1 MFRIFMN
8 SISRKIQLG
17 YYLLIAIGVISSI
30 LMWYD
35 VNMVRIRLGKQE
47 ASSQIYEAVLE
58 MRRHEKNWLL
68 FRDDEAFDSNQRL
81 IARIKELI
89 ATYRNEFQ
97 ALGLSSALND
107 LSLQLLEYEKN
118 MQGLAYEPD
127 QPDARLQIVRQL
139 GRDIEN
145 NTRQL
150 TTKEL
155 SEIYQTLDY
164 IHFTTLMWLMMMFFV
179 ALFLGQQMS
188 TVIMEPLREIVEY
201 TTKISRG
208 DFTNYTPRHRVM
220 ELNAVVEALNIMKR
234 ELKKWEEQVV
244 QSKKLASLGTLIAGV
259 AHELNNPI
267 SNISTSAQILREE
280 LNQSNLNGANEFCR
294 ELVGQILSELDRARR
309 VVVSLREFA
318 RGTDVRFESLQLSTF
333 LESAVQLV
341 RGGLPTGVEL
351 VVSTKEDGFF
361 NGDKQRLQ
369 QVVVNLLMNA
379 IQAVGE
385 EGEICLEGRVD
396 SSANQVVIQV
406 MDNGPGIPDDIKD
419 HIFDPFFTTKDVG
432 EGSGLGLSIV
442 YEIIKK
448 HSGDITVESSPGMGA
463 KFIIRLPIESGSV
476 KEERDNG

>member
-1 MFRIFMN
+1 MN
-8 SISRKIQLG
+8 SIYRKIQFG

-58 MRRHEKNWLL
+58 MRRQEKNWLL

-81 IARIKELI
+81 ITRIRELI
-89 ATYRNEFQ
+89 STYRNEFQ
-97 ALGLSSALND
+97 AVGLSSALND
-107 LSLQLLEYEKN
+107 LSTQLLEYEKN
-118 MQGLAYEPD
+118 IQGLAYESD
-127 QPDARLQIVRQL
+127 QPDEVKLQLVRQL

-145 NTRQL
+145 DTRQL

-155 SEIYQTLDY
+155 GEIYQTLDY
-164 IHFTTLMWLMMMFFV
+164 IHFTTLMWLMIMFFV

-188 TVIMEPLREIVEY
+188 TVIMEPLREIVDY
-201 TTKISRG
+201 TTKIARG
-208 DFTNYTPRHRVM
+208 DFTSYTPRHRVM
-220 ELNAVVEALNIMKR
+220 ELDAVVEALNVMKR
-234 ELKKWEEQVV
+234 ELKKWEEQVI

-267 SNISTSAQILREE
+267 SNISTSAQILMEE
-280 LNQSNLNGANEFCR
+280 LNQPDLTESKDFRR
-294 ELVGQILSELDRARR
+294 ELVSQILSELDRARR

-318 RGTDVRFESLQLSTF
+318 RATDVRFERLQLSVF
-333 LESAVQLV
+333 LESAMQLV
-341 RGGLPTGVEL
+341 RGGLPSGVEL
-351 VVSTKEDGFF
+351 GVTIKEDGFF

-396 SSANQVVIQV
+396 STADQVVIQV

-448 HSGDITVESSPGMGA
+448 HGGDITVESSHGMGA
-463 KFIIRLPIESGSV
+463 KFIIRLPIESGNW
-476 KEERDNG
+476 KEKRDNG

>member
-1 MFRIFMN
+1 MK
-8 SISRKIQLG
+8 SISKKIQFG
-17 YYLLIAIGVISSI
+17 YYMLIVIAAISGVLII
-30 LMWYD
+30 NDLDMLKTRMVKYD
-35 VNMVRIRLGKQE
+35 V
-47 ASSQIYEAVLE
+47 SSRIYEITQE

-68 FRDDEAFDSNQRL
+68 FKDRENFEANQNTIISL
-81 IARIKELI
+81 KELLT
-89 ATYRNEFQ
+89 TYKDEFN
-97 ALGLSSALND
+97 ALGLLDTLKNIEV
-107 LSLQLLEYEKN
+107 QLDKYKSNIEE
-118 MQGLAYEPD
+118 LAYSKD
-127 QPDARLQIVRQL
+127 GFKNNDAIQCIRQL

-145 NTRQL
+145 DTRQL

-164 IHFTTLMWLMMMFFV
+164 IHFTTLIWLMVMFFV

-188 TVIMEPLREIVEY
+188 TVIMEPLREIVDY
-201 TTKISRG
+201 TTKIARG
-208 DFTNYTPRHRVM
+208 DFTSYTPRHRVM
-220 ELNAVVEALNIMKR
+220 ELNAVVEALNVMKR
-234 ELKKWEEQVV
+234 ELKKWEEQVI

-267 SNISTSAQILREE
+267 SNISTSAQILMEE
-280 LNQSNLNGANEFCR
+280 LHQAEPDSEGDFRR
-294 ELVGQILSELDRARR
+294 ELVSQILAELDRARR
-309 VVVSLREFA
+309 VIVSLREFA
-318 RGTDVRFESLQLSTF
+318 RATDVRFERLQLSSF

-341 RGGLPTGVEL
+341 RGGIPTGVEL
-351 VVSTKEDGFF
+351 TVSVKQDGYF

-385 EGEICLEGRVD
+385 EGEICIEGMVD
-396 SSANQVVIQV
+396 AQAGRVVIQV

-448 HSGDITVESSPGMGA
+448 HGGEITVESSPGMGA
-463 KFIIRLPIESGSV
+463 KFIMKLPIGIC
-476 KEERDNG
+476 KEQHE